1 MLPSKF
7 LHNSSICWKQI
18 IKISFKISIPSKI
31 LHFIEISFGRKNPS
45 KWKHCLRPS
54 LSMLK
59 ASLLRSLACGFDPL
73 TEGLKPGNK
82 GSIFLQ
88 LATLSYIWPNYTV
101 FLITKFTKCRLSE
114 MKTFPFYKPISFEK
128 ILLSLFSL

>member
-7 LHNSSICWKQI
+7 LHNSFICSKQI

-59 ASLLRSLACGFDPL
+59 ASLLRSLGCGFDPL
-73 TEGLKPGNK
+73 TEGLKPGNN
-82 GSIFLQ
+82 SIFLK
-88 LATLSYIWPNYTV
+88 LATLSYIGPNYTV

-128 ILLSLFSL
+128 ILSLFSL